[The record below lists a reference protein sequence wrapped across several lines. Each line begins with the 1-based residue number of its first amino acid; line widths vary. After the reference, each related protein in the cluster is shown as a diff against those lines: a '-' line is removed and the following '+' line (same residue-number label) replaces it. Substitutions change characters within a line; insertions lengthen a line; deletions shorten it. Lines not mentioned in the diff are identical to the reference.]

1 MNALKTA
8 DDIWNFDLFVNG
20 EKKGIITLHV
30 PVVDICAWHNS
41 RPSPFEVVLG
51 IDRDQISRII
61 YMQDGLDTKTGEIVP
76 IAEEPDCLLGV
87 YALSWLIDK
96 AGLDN
101 KLKNARSEER
111 LCMAQLEFLMADA
124 EDGMELMDFDEDD
137 IVQKNEPEYEPE
149 DVTVLKRLLNTRR
162 MIDAV
167 MFLKE
172 NTWKIKAI
180 RVLPAQL
187 RGILQKAGNN
197 MPYATYDIRELYEKV
212 IAQNGRLE
220 KLSNLQA
227 PDIIIRNEIL
237 HLQKAVDS
245 LYANDWLENPCT
257 HIDDTPYMS
266 ITSALNYGIARF

>member
-1 MNALKTA
+1 MNALKTT

-41 RPSPFEVVLG
+41 HPSPFEVVLG

-61 YMQDGLDTKTGEIVP
+61 YMQDGLDTKTGKIVP

-124 EDGMELMDFDEDD
+124 EDGMDLMDIDEDD

-149 DVTVLKRLLNTRR
+149 DVTVLKRLLNARR

-172 NTWKIKAI
+172 NTWEIKAI

-227 PDIIIRNEIL
+227 PAIIIRNEIL